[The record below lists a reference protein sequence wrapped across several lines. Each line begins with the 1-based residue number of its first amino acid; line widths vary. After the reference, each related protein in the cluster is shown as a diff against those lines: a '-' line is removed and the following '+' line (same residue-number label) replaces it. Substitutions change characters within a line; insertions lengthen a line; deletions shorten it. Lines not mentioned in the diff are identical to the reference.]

1 MPEHLVGGDV
11 REVLD
16 VVAAVDAS
24 RRRLRTRSADR
35 RRRLVALVVG
45 GGFLAASAV
54 WLLLVPPVGVSAGV
68 LLACL
73 AAATLALA
81 VEFEIGPGSAV
92 PSSPVIFV
100 ALFLLPPNLVPV
112 VVLGGFLL
120 VSAVGRIR
128 DPGRAE
134 SLLAIASSAWHAVG
148 PALVFALAGLGAEPP
163 RFADLPIL
171 SAAVVAMFAFDAAA
185 SAAMNCVGLGVP
197 ARRLAGALGFTMVV
211 DLLLVPVGL
220 MAAAAAP
227 GSSAAL
233 VLLVPP
239 ILLLALLQRD
249 RRSHL
254 DNSIVLS
261 GALQEVAERAHR
273 DPLTGL
279 GNRLA
284 WEEALDRVR
293 EADGPVGV
301 ILADVDGLKAANDT
315 LGHQMGDRL
324 IVAVADVVAAVAL
337 SARDATA
344 ARLGGDE
351 FGLLLPGV
359 TAERADV
366 LAAAVRD
373 ALAAAPMLD
382 GLVQVRASV
391 GAAHRCT
398 GRSVD
403 DAVAVADLGVYAEKA
418 RRGQTQS
425 GEGFPVRLGV
435 DGPIRSSDSCA
446 WSAVSTPSR
455 SR

>member
-1 MPEHLVGGDV
+1 MDGDV
-11 REVLD
+11 REALD

-35 RRRLVALVVG
+35 RRRLVTLVVG
-45 GGFLAASAV
+45 GGLLVALTV
-54 WLLLVPPVGVSAGV
+54 WLLLEPPVGVSAGM

-73 AAATLALA
+73 AAAALALA

-112 VVLGGFLL
+112 VVLGGFVL
-120 VSAVGRIR
+120 VSAAGRIR

-148 PALVFALAGLGAEPP
+148 PALVVAVTGLGASPP
-163 RFADLPIL
+163 RFADLPL
-171 SAAVVAMFAFDAAA
+171 LAVAVVAMFAFDAAA

-197 ARRLAGALGFTMVV
+197 ARNLAGALRFTMLV

-239 ILLLALLQRD
+239 VLLLALLQRD
-249 RRSHL
+249 RRSHI
-254 DNSIVLS
+254 DHSIALS

-293 EADGPVGV
+293 GVDRPVGV
-301 ILADVDGLKAANDT
+301 ILADVDGLKPTNDT

-324 IVAVADVVAAVAL
+324 IGAVADVVAAVAL
-337 SARDATA
+337 SAREATA

-366 LAAAVRD
+366 LASAVRD

-391 GAAHRCT
+391 GVAHRVT
-398 GRSVD
+398 GQAVD
-403 DAVAVADLGVYAEKA
+403 DAVAAADIGVYAEKA
-418 RRGQTQS
+418 RRGQERS
-425 GEGFPVRLGV
+425 GDGFQGRRGMVGPV
-435 DGPIRSSDSCA
+435 RSSDSCA
-446 WSAVSTPSR
+446 SSAASTPSR
-455 SR
+455 S